1 MAEERLKKSLSP
13 ITNMYTKRDIY
24 FQEDDFTLL
33 KGDSFKLLKKIE
45 PKSVDMIFADPPY
58 FLSSGGVT
66 CQSGKQVS
74 VDKGEWDYSKTI
86 EDRIKYHRKWIALCR
101 EALNDNGS
109 IMISS
114 TLHSVYAIGVALE
127 LEGYSII
134 NNIIW
139 RKTNPAPNLACRCF
153 THSTETVIWARKQ
166 LTLKKKGKHYFN
178 YEAMKEENGGKQMKD
193 VWDIEDIEPE
203 FFESGTAPKSEKKY
217 GKHPTQKPM
226 ALLVRLITAAS
237 KEGDLILDPF
247 NGSGTTGI
255 VAAHMKRR
263 YIGIDNVIEYLKLSK
278 DRYLSLE
285 TENVLDVKLE
295 AKIAK

>member
-1 MAEERLKKSLSP
+1 MYSKK
-13 ITNMYTKRDIY
+13 DIY
-24 FQEDDFTLL
+24 FQENDFTLL
-33 KGDSFKLLKKIE
+33 KGDSYKLLKKIE
-45 PKSVDMIFADPPY
+45 PKTVDMIFADPPY
-58 FLSSGGVT
+58 FLSSGGIS
-66 CQSGKQVS
+66 CQNGKQVS

-101 EALNDNGS
+101 EVLKDNGT

-127 LEGYSII
+127 LEGFSII

-139 RKTNPAPNLACRCF
+139 KKTNPAPNLACRCF
-153 THSTETVIWARKQ
+153 THSTETIIWARKQ
-166 LTLKKKGKHYFN
+166 LTLKKKGNHYFN

-193 VWDIEDIEPE
+193 VWEFDVEPE
-203 FFESGTAPKSEKKY
+203 IVEIATAPKSEKKY

-226 ALLVRLITAAS
+226 KLLERLILAAS

-255 VAAHMKRR
+255 VAHYMKRQYIGIELDKEYLELSKKR
-263 YIGIDNVIEYLKLSK
+263 YIGAIHDGK
-278 DRYLSLE
+278 
-285 TENVLDVKLE
+285 
-295 AKIAK
+295 

>member
-1 MAEERLKKSLSP
+1 MVA
-13 ITNMYTKRDIY
+13 KRDI
-24 FQEDDFTLL
+24 FFKDNDFTLL
-33 KGDSFKLLKKIE
+33 KGDSFRILKKLE

-58 FLSSGGVT
+58 FLSSGGIS
-66 CQSGKQVS
+66 CQNGKQVS
-74 VDKGEWDYSKTI
+74 VNKGEWDYSKTI

-101 EALNDNGS
+101 EVLKDNGA

-153 THSTETVIWARKQ
+153 THSTETIIWARKQ

-178 YEAMKEENGGKQMKD
+178 YEAMKEDNGGKQMKD
-193 VWDIEDIEPE
+193 VWE
-203 FFESGTAPKSEKKY
+203 FDETEIVEIATAPRSEKKY
-217 GKHPTQKPM
+217 GKHPTQKPIK
-226 ALLVRLITAAS
+226 LLERLITAAS
-237 KEGDLILDPF
+237 KEGDVILDPF

-255 VAAHMKRR
+255 VAHNMKRQ
-263 YIGIDNVIEYLKLSK
+263 YIGIELDIDYLELTKK
-278 DRYLSLE
+278 RYLGGKA
-285 TENVLDVKLE
+285 DGK
-295 AKIAK
+295 